1 MIMSLM
7 FIVCA
12 GALVDRLL
20 DVIILSYI
28 HVHVVTMHGEN
39 VSFLFEKSGFLALI
53 NNKKIANIRY
63 MREGHA
69 LPSVA

>member
-1 MIMSLM
+1 
-7 FIVCA
+7 
-12 GALVDRLL
+12 
-20 DVIILSYI
+20 
-28 HVHVVTMHGEN
+28 MHGEN